1 MKRDGIYWYDEN
13 AAGMAVEFF
22 PRHLAHIEGP
32 LAGDRV
38 ELAKWQKDEIVQP
51 LFGWKRP
58 HTCKAAKVVP
68 GRRICLS
75 PDASGY
81 GTCEYGR
88 RRYRELELFI
98 PRKNTKTTIAMG
110 IQLIL
115 LCADDEMGAQIYLA
129 AFDLEQAG
137 IGYNIVATM
146 VEQSKTLRKKLR
158 VRRSA
163 YRIAYSATDSF
174 LEAIPAVAAGA
185 QGFNAHGICYD
196 EYHTAVSDDLDDALD
211 GGTAARTQP
220 VLTRASTAGVTINSP
235 CGRLY
240 LRAKDVLAG
249 VREPRDDEL
258 IVLHEAPEGADPQD
272 LKTWIAANP
281 GYGVSVQPSFVKKQM
296 RKALEEPSKRAD
308 IYRYG
313 LNLWP
318 DYTEAE
324 LPLDIWDECGQII
337 DLEELKGRA
346 AYVGV
351 GISSA
356 LDMGAIALLF
366 PSESEGE
373 PVRVVMEHFIP
384 KKTVVKR
391 EKEQDAPPWRE
402 WIAKGVLDMVEGETL
417 DYTAIEQLIL
427 SRYSSDFDV
436 REIVVNPRG
445 AAQLM
450 ANLQAEDA
458 PVVMLTPSYKSMSPA
473 WNELE
478 RLVTTKGI
486 HHGGNAALRFQMS
499 KLRLRR
505 GPSNDEKTPD
515 REASKTSIE
524 GVIALLSA
532 LNRAVV
538 GSAEEEEG
546 QWTAV

>member
-1 MKRDGIYWYDEN
+1 MKKRDGIYWYDQD
-13 AAGMAVEFF
+13 AAEFAVEFF

-38 ELAKWQKDEIVQP
+38 KLAKWQGDEIIRP

-68 GRRICLS
+68 GERICLS
-75 PDASGY
+75 PDAGGY
-81 GTCEYGR
+81 GICEFGL

-115 LCADDEMGAQIYLA
+115 LCADDEMGAQVYLA

-163 YRIAYSATDSF
+163 YRIAYPATDSF
-174 LEAIPAVAAGA
+174 LEAIPSVAAGA

-196 EYHTAVSDDLDDALD
+196 EYHTAVNDDLDDALD
-211 GGTAARTQP
+211 GGTAARRQP
-220 VLTRASTAGVTINSP
+220 VLTRATTAGKTINSP
-235 CGRLY
+235 AGRLY

-249 VREPRDDEL
+249 IREARPDEL
-258 IVLHEAPEGADPQD
+258 IVLHEAREGADPQK
-272 LKTWIAANP
+272 LETWINANP

-318 DYTEAE
+318 DYSEAE
-324 LPLDIWDECGQII
+324 LPLDVWDECGQII

-356 LDMGAIALLF
+356 LDMGAVVLLF
-366 PSESEGE
+366 PSEEKGE
-373 PVRVVMEHFIP
+373 PVRVVLEHFIP
-384 KKTVVKR
+384 TKTVKDR
-391 EKEQDAPPWRE
+391 EKGQDAPPWRE
-402 WIAKGVLDMVEGETL
+402 WIQTGVLDLVDGETL
-417 DYTAIEQLIL
+417 DYTAIEKLIL
-427 SRYSSDFDV
+427 EDYSARFDV

-450 ANLQAEDA
+450 ANLMAQDA

-478 RLVTTKGI
+478 RLVTTAGI

-505 GPSNDEKTPD
+505 GPSDEKTPD
-515 REASKTSIE
+515 REASKTNIE

-532 LNRAVV
+532 LNRAVI